1 MALQPAEVVA
11 ALEAA
16 GFDAAFSDVVVG
28 RREDGRRTWEVVVD
42 RGGQLKVTISA
53 LRHRPTTTTQ
63 SLFGRPLRLLV
74 ERATVITATFALED
88 AAEVPKV
95 LAAIEGM
102 VEAAAPD

>member
-1 MALQPAEVVA
+1 MALQLAEVVT
-11 ALEAA
+11 ALETA
-16 GFDAAFSDVVVG
+16 GFDAAFGDGVVG

-42 RGGQLKVTISA
+42 RGGRLKATVSA
-53 LRHRPTTTTQ
+53 PRHRPTAGAQ
-63 SLFGRPLRLLV
+63 LLFGRPLRLLV
-74 ERATVITATFALED
+74 ERTTVITATFVLED